1 MTESEELAQK
11 IADLQMR
18 LSSMQSGPALSGLKG
33 IGGAI
38 ASQIDRENSEKS
50 SMGVEVSQV
59 RGRGRPR
66 RSPVAVASVDGSDSS
81 VASEKEV
88 VKKRGRGRPPK
99 SGIKLAKV
107 KKIKLPSLL
116 QQISKENPKGLTVIE
131 FTEKVKSSNY
141 EHSSNDIGNMVYQ
154 CLRRMVKAN
163 IFKQVIEGDKRL
175 YIIGN

>member
-66 RSPVAVASVDGSDSS
+66 RSPVT